1 MKPVISLI
9 LYFLIIGTISC
20 KKTPDFVTSNNFD
33 PYSENYL
40 MPKVTNFKAYLDRIY
55 VGDEPSIILDWD
67 VEEGHYEGVLIQKY
81 NPKTNSFED
90 LKKIPRYNSFIDD
103 IDSRQTLNP
112 RYLAFT
118 YVNTINGRRLS
129 KDSAEAEVNTRIF
142 DFSPVIANKNTI
154 QLNWKH
160 NFTIDTARVI
170 IERSTDNKS
179 TFSQVA
185 ELEMSVK
192 AFQDDIQLLSGNSL
206 YYRIHMETELESS
219 DTLYTEEIVLQPKQ
233 PYNLEIVSTSP
244 NEIKLVTQFPK
255 LYDSFELTLSN
266 QNGTIVSTFSE
277 TEVKGDSLFFQI
289 SGLSFDDSKYVIRL
303 SSILKGS
310 KSDPLIKELTVAP
323 ALELLTYFKSTSDI
337 YNPSFNS
344 TTNELIYLAGG
355 SPLRIERYSFQTN
368 QRNIVTSSSYD
379 VDRIYYDQASNTIYG
394 HMNSVLKRWDI
405 DGNELE
411 NHPLPNE
418 NISQIKINSTYNL
431 AFLKVFQHEV
441 IIFDLDNDEII
452 ERYTTGNSQMNISEN
467 GEYLSVTS
475 GAGFFDLFEVIS
487 TGVVYQGQTHPQFRI
502 HDILFANN
510 SIYVW
515 NSGEAGLLQY
525 SLPSI
530 NLTYS
535 TSINI
540 EGLNNVEVISKKN
553 ILVAIGEPHYSPN
566 FYFLDLQTGEV
577 LNHLNIEEEYES
589 YPDMHVSDDAKLIY
603 DAATEKL
610 IIVSNSDILSFN
622 IANTWKLEE
631 Y

>member
-33 PYSENYL
+33 PYSESYL
-40 MPKVTNFKAYLDRIY
+40 MPKVSNFKAFLDRIY
-55 VGDEPSIILDWD
+55 VDDEPSIILDWD

-90 LKKIPRYNSFIDD
+90 LKKIPRYNSYIDD

-118 YVNTINGRRLS
+118 YVNSSNGLKLS

-142 DFSPVIANKNTI
+142 DFSTTIADKNTI

-160 NFTIDTARVI
+160 NFTIDNARVI
-170 IERSTDNKS
+170 IERSTNNKS

-192 AFQDDIQLLSGNSL
+192 AYQDDIKLLSGSSL

-219 DTLYTEEIVLQPKQ
+219 DTLYTEEIVLQPNQ
-233 PYNLEIVSTSP
+233 PYNLEIVSTAP
-244 NEIKLVTQFPK
+244 NEIKLVTQFPQ

-277 TEVKGDSLFFQI
+277 TEVKDDSLFFQI

-323 ALELLTYFKSTSDI
+323 TLEFLTNFKTNSNI

-344 TTNELIYLAGG
+344 TTNELIYVGGG
-355 SPLRIERYSFQTN
+355 SPLRIERYSFLTN
-368 QRNIVTSSSYD
+368 QRNIITSSIND
-379 VDRIYYDQASNTIYG
+379 AGKIYYDQLSNTIYG
-394 HMNSVLKRWDI
+394 NVSSELKRWDI

-411 NHPLPNE
+411 NHPLPDE

-475 GAGFFDLFEVIS
+475 GAGFFDLFEITS
-487 TGVVYQGQTHPQFRI
+487 TGAVYQGQTYPQYTI
-502 HDILFANN
+502 HDILFTSNA
-510 SIYVW
+510 IYVW
-515 NSGEAGLLQY
+515 NSREAGLLQY

-530 NLTYS
+530 NLTSS
-535 TSINI
+535 TPINI
-540 EGLNNVEVISKKN
+540 EGLNNVELIPNKDLMVT
-553 ILVAIGEPHYSPN
+553 IGEPYFSPN
-566 FYFLDLQTGEV
+566 FYFIELQTGNL
-577 LNHLNIEEEYES
+577 LNHINFEEYFKS
-589 YPDMHVSDDAKLIY
+589 YPDLQVSDDAKLIY
-603 DAATEKL
+603 DDTNDNL
-610 IIVSNSDILSFN
+610 IIVSKSDIFSFD
-622 IANTWKLEE
+622 IANTWKLEA